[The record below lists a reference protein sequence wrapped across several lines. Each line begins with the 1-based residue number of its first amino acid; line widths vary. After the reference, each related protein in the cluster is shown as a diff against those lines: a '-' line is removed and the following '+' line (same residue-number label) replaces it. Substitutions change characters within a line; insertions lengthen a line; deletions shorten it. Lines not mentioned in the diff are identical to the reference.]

1 MLLDVVVFDDG
12 GESKVG
18 VLSCVWATKRAPSS
32 EILVAPIALVGNL
45 GMWEIGFLH
54 PCIINGTRFLKVD
67 SETFETGHGPEG
79 LC

>member
-1 MLLDVVVFDDG
+1 MLLDVAVFDDG

-32 EILVAPIALVGNL
+32 EVLVAPIALVGNL

-54 PCIINGTRFLKVD
+54 PCLIVLGIL
-67 SETFETGHGPEG
+67 
-79 LC
+79 

>member
-1 MLLDVVVFDDG
+1 MFDDG

-32 EILVAPIALVGNL
+32 EVLVAPIALVGNL

-54 PCIINGTRFLKVD
+54 PWFNSTAQCVYVFLVSD
-67 SETFETGHGPEG
+67 LVSTTGLSEFN
-79 LC
+79 

>member
-32 EILVAPIALVGNL
+32 EVLVAPIALVGNL

-54 PCIINGTRFLKVD
+54 PCWVISTGKTSIQTKVI
-67 SETFETGHGPEG
+67 
-79 LC
+79 LYL

>member
-1 MLLDVVVFDDG
+1 MLLDVAVFDDG

-54 PCIINGTRFLKVD
+54 PWFSRYSKISKIKIV
-67 SETFETGHGPEG
+67 
-79 LC
+79 

>member
-32 EILVAPIALVGNL
+32 EVLVAPIALVGNL
-45 GMWEIGFLH
+45 GMWEIGFLQ
-54 PCIINGTRFLKVD
+54 P
-67 SETFETGHGPEG
+67 
-79 LC
+79 

>member
-32 EILVAPIALVGNL
+32 EVLVAPIALVGNL
-45 GMWEIGFLH
+45 GMWEIGFLN
-54 PCIINGTRFLKVD
+54 PCSLGSNLI
-67 SETFETGHGPEG
+67 EG
-79 LC
+79 DVRKHIPP